1 MVVRS
6 VIDNSHEDTICLFFS
21 SNRRQRRDIV
31 LGEEDSRAASAV
43 LQGERHK
50 REREETPPADCQTLR
65 IKGSSRWLPLSL
77 FLSACLDDEMPET
90 ETPLASYGSLKKIDL
105 NHGQDNKSA
114 LLRGNA
120 GEKNE
125 GRSDTKEQRWG
136 ERYRRG
142 VVYKGCPI
150 SIDGQIDRYQ
160 LRVVTSLP
168 RHAMRLW

>member
-1 MVVRS
+1 MTRWNEKKKEKKKKISSFRCASRKNWRRWEIQRPRRRAEGEKKWKMVVRS

-90 ETPLASYGSLKKIDL
+90 DSARELWLA
-105 NHGQDNKSA
+105 
-114 LLRGNA
+114 
-120 GEKNE
+120 
-125 GRSDTKEQRWG
+125 KENWL
-136 ERYRRG
+136 E
-142 VVYKGCPI
+142 
-150 SIDGQIDRYQ
+150 
-160 LRVVTSLP
+160 P
-168 RHAMRLW
+168 RPG